1 MFLSFYRQYEKQQKA
16 GKSRE
21 PQKQRSIHK
30 AERREAEKP
39 TKSRKAE
46 KQRCKEAEKQKRK
59 EAEKQRSR
67 EAKKQKSRQAGRK
80 AGNSRKAEKQRSK
93 EAGKSREA
101 GNPCGILWHSRF
113 HTPGGA
119 DLMYITAT
127 VCISFSFS
135 LSTLACKQARTNMCS
150 P

>member
-30 AERREAEKP
+30 AERKRSRKTNEKQKSGEAEMQR
-39 TKSRKAE
+39 SRKAE
-46 KQRCKEAEKQKRK
+46 KE
-59 EAEKQRSR
+59 RSR
-67 EAKKQKSRQAGRK
+67 EAKKQRSKEAEKQASREKSR
-80 AGNSRKAEKQRSK
+80 EKQRSK

-101 GNPCGILWHSRF
+101 GNPCGILWHSDF
-113 HTPGGA
+113 HTHGGA
-119 DLMYITAT
+119 DLMYITYITAT
-127 VCISFSFS
+127 VCISFSLYS
-135 LSTLACKQARTNMCS
+135 SMQARTNMCS